1 MHAYD
6 ELIISIQIS
15 MKKYT
20 FILLCVFLFWGNAYA
35 QRENVISDESK
46 IPAYQLPDVLTRE
59 NGRKVKSEKVWFN
72 KRRPEILKFFTNEM
86 YGAVP
91 GELGIAEVK
100 VWETANDALNGQAIR
115 KQLSLFFR
123 KNNQNLE
130 VNVLIYLPKTTQKVP
145 VFLAY
150 NFTGNHA
157 VFNDPAIRLTE
168 SWVANNPSVG
178 IINNHIT
185 EQSRATSEDR
195 WPVEEII
202 KAGYGLVTIYYG
214 DVDPDKDDFSD
225 GIHPFFYTEGQTHPA
240 SNEWGSIAAWAW
252 GLSRAMDYLEQEPLV
267 DSKKVAVLGHSR
279 LGKAAL
285 WAGATDPRFALVIS
299 NESGCGG
306 AALSKR
312 IYGETVQVINTAFPH
327 WFCDNFLQYNENEK
341 SLPVDQHML
350 LALIAPRPLYVASA
364 QGDQWSDPKGE
375 FLSAKYASAVY
386 ELLGLEGLPAKEM
399 PELNHPVMGTI
410 GYHIRS
416 GKHDLNT
423 YDWTQYIGFADKWF
437 KGSEKMRKWEGEKM
451 EK

>member
-1 MHAYD
+1 
-6 ELIISIQIS
+6 
-15 MKKYT
+15 MKKFT
-20 FILLCVFLFWGNAYA
+20 ILLLFSILIWGKAYS
-35 QRENVISDESK
+35 QNPNVISEESK
-46 IPAYQLPDVLTRE
+46 VPEYKLPDVLTLE
-59 NGRKVKSEKVWFN
+59 NGRKVKSEKAWFN
-72 KRRPEILKFFTNEM
+72 KRRPEILKLFTDDV

-100 VWETANDALNGQAIR
+100 VWETADDAINGLARR

-130 VNVLIYLPKTTQKVP
+130 VNVLMYLPKTTKKVP

-157 VFNDPAIRLTE
+157 VYNDPAIRLTE

-178 IINNHIT
+178 IINNRVT
-185 EQSRATSEDR
+185 EQSRASADDR

-225 GIHPFFYTEGQTHPA
+225 GIHPFFYKEGQTHPE

-252 GLSRAMDYLEQEPLV
+252 GLSRVMDYLEKEPLV

-279 LGKAAL
+279 LGKTAL
-285 WAGATDPRFALVIS
+285 WAGATDARFAMVIS

-306 AALSKR
+306 AALSNRKF
-312 IYGETVQVINTAFPH
+312 GETVQLINTTFPH
-327 WFCDNFLQYNENEK
+327 WFCGNFLQYNNKEE

-364 QGDQWSDPKGE
+364 EGDQWSDPKGE
-375 FLSAKYASAVY
+375 FLSAKYASVVY
-386 ELLGLEGLPAKEM
+386 EMLGLEGLPAKEM
-399 PELNHPVMGTI
+399 PEINHPVMGTI
-410 GYHIRS
+410 AYHIRS
-416 GKHDLNT
+416 GKHDLTT
-423 YDWTQYIGFADKWF
+423 YDWTQYILFADKWL
-437 KGSEKMRKWEGEKM
+437 GER
-451 EK
+451 

>member
-1 MHAYD
+1 
-6 ELIISIQIS
+6 
-15 MKKYT
+15 MKKLT
-20 FILLCVFLFWGNAYA
+20 FILLFLFLILGNVYA
-35 QRENVISDESK
+35 QRESVISEESK
-46 IPAYQLPDVLTRE
+46 VPEYTLPDVLTQFK
-59 NGRKVKSEKVWFN
+59 GRKVKSEKAWF
-72 KRRPEILKFFTNEM
+72 KKQRPEILKVFTDEV

-91 GELGIAEVK
+91 GELVISEVK
-100 VWETANDALNGQAIR
+100 VWETSDDALNGLARR
-115 KQLSLFFR
+115 KQLSLIFR
-123 KNNQNLE
+123 KNDQSLE
-130 VNVLIYLPKTTQKVP
+130 VNVLMYLPKTTQKVP

-178 IINNHIT
+178 IINNQVT
-185 EQSRATSEDR
+185 EQSRASAEDR

-225 GIHPFFYTEGQTHPA
+225 GIHPFFYKEGQTNPEY
-240 SNEWGSIAAWAW
+240 NEWGSIAAWAW
-252 GLSRAMDYLEQEPLV
+252 GLSRAMDFLEQEPLV

-285 WAGATDPRFALVIS
+285 WAGATDARFAMVIS

-312 IYGETVQVINTAFPH
+312 KYGETVQIINTSFPH
-327 WFCDNFLQYNENEK
+327 WFCDNFLEYNEQEEL
-341 SLPVDQHML
+341 LPVDQHML

-364 QGDQWSDPKGE
+364 EGDQWADPKGE
-375 FLSAKYASAVY
+375 FLSAKYASEVY
-386 ELLGLEGLPAKEM
+386 ELLGTEGLPAKEM
-399 PELNHPVMGTI
+399 PQVNHPVMGTI

-416 GKHDLNT
+416 GKHDLT
-423 YDWTQYIGFADKWF
+423 PYDWRQYIKFADKHL
-437 KGSEKMRKWEGEKM
+437 K
-451 EK
+451 